1 MGNHKS
7 LRWLHTC
14 FSTQIHLVKNAK
26 WQIPNINK
34 TLSQKYSQSVS
45 LSPSLSCSSSLSL
58 SFSSSYRFLQA
69 YLGDTYQSI
78 AAHSL
83 YRHMLDWHKHKYN
96 WKIRTPVQRQ
106 EQVDRSS
113 NLLVA
118 SLHLVSSHD
127 LLALGFCDLFSNTFA
142 RYMLDSLHV
151 LCAFPN
157 SDDME
162 TADEIPPYLSLRKTN
177 DTSANWHLCRSPS
190 KQIAN
195 FSIRWSKSSE
205 T

>member
-1 MGNHKS
+1 MQNDRFQILTKRNRRNTVNQCHF
-7 LRWLHTC
+7 LLHYLALP
-14 FSTQIHLVKNAK
+14 H
-26 WQIPNINK
+26 
-34 TLSQKYSQSVS
+34 YH
-45 LSPSLSCSSSLSL
+45 
-58 SFSSSYRFLQA
+58 YRFLHA
-69 YLGDTYQSI
+69 YLGDRYQSI

-96 WKIRTPVQRQ
+96 CKIRTPVQRQ

-162 TADEIPPYLSLRKTN
+162 TNWSDSTLPFFTQNKWYLS
-177 DTSANWHLCRSPS
+177 
-190 KQIAN
+190 
-195 FSIRWSKSSE
+195 
-205 T
+205 